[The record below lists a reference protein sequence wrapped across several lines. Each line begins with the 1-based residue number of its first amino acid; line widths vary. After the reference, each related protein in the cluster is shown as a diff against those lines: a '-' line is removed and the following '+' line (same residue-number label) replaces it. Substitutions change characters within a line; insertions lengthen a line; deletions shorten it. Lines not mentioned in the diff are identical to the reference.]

1 MPLPLAGI
9 IVAVGAM
16 VGSFLNVCIHRLP
29 RQESLVAPRSHCPG
43 CGTAVASY
51 DNIPIVSFFL
61 LRGRCRR
68 CRQRISWRYP
78 LVEALT
84 AALFLLAAGRYGL
97 GPRGILLMLFL
108 AGLVVIAFIDLQHQ
122 IVPDRISL
130 PGIGVGLV
138 ASLLWPPPSVLQ
150 ALLGV
155 LAGGGIFFLVAT
167 ASRGGMGGG
176 DIKLGAMIGAFLGW
190 RLAIVTMFL
199 GILLGSVVAIALLIL
214 RLKGRKDPIPFGP
227 FLALGAVIALFW
239 GQDVLAWYWGL
250 FP

>member
-1 MPLPLAGI
+1 MSLPLLGLT
-9 IVAVGAM
+9 VAVGAM

-29 RQESLVAPRSHCPG
+29 RRESLVAPRSHCPA
-43 CGTAVASY
+43 CGAAVAPY
-51 DNIPIVSFFL
+51 DNIPVVSYL
-61 LRGRCRR
+61 ILRGRCRR
-68 CRQRISWRYP
+68 CRCRIPWRYP
-78 LVEALT
+78 LVEGLT
-84 AALFLLAAGRYGL
+84 ATLFLLAADRYGL
-97 GPRGILLMLFL
+97 GPRGLLLMLFL

-130 PGIGVGLV
+130 PGIGVGLLG
-138 ASLLWPPPSVLQ
+138 SLLWPPPSALQ

-155 LAGGGIFFLVAT
+155 LAGGGVFFVVAT

-214 RLKGRKDPIPFGP
+214 RLKRRKDPIPFGP
-227 FLALGAVIALFW
+227 FLALGAVVALFW
-239 GQDVLAWYWGL
+239 GQEVLAWYWGL